1 MKNQYQKLLKIS
13 LWTVIIVFS
22 VRCALSWQTIVNDF
36 SLYNLWGYAGE
47 AIGLASVF
55 VILYERYLWRINPFE
70 KTPKLAK
77 QYTGTLTSHYDN
89 IERPATIE
97 IQQTLFS
104 IKVFTTTSESKS
116 ASLSASIDD
125 FLGETQLT
133 YCYLNTP
140 KTAYRHRSEVHYGTA
155 ILCIKNPQKITG
167 QYYTDRKTLGD
178 MTFTAVSE

>member
-22 VRCALSWQTIVNDF
+22 VRCAISWQTIVNDF
-36 SLYNLWGYAGE
+36 SFYNLWGYAGE

-97 IQQTLFS
+97 ILQTLLS
-104 IKVFTTTSESKS
+104 IKVFVTTNESKS
-116 ASLSASIDD
+116 SSLSASIDD
-125 FLGETQLT
+125 FLGEMQLT

-155 ILCIKNPQKITG
+155 IICIKDPQNLFG
-167 QYYTDRKTLGD
+167 QYYTDRKTMGD
-178 MTFTAVSE
+178 MTFTAINK